1 MNYKETSASDALNPG
16 EYINKLYDQRQN
28 SQQGLMDQNQ
38 KDSNAFLNDQSQA
51 VQNQTNDYVNRTN
64 VEAQKAAQQPT
75 TNNRNLS
82 YGATVQQGLSRQN
95 QQQKD
100 VSALNAR
107 QAQAEAEIERQR
119 QQLSQYYQ
127 TEIQRATAENDMQRA
142 QQLYNAAKSEDQRLQ
157 ALRQEAALYAQAR
170 GDTSILDDMA
180 AGNTRNP
187 APSGPTSDEV
197 LRYEDDINKI
207 YDANYQAQQL
217 KLQQERDR
225 KISDL
230 EAQALANRQQT
241 DQSLTDAYTA
251 ALIRAR
257 NAGETQAA
265 YGMGSGTAANAD
277 LSREMNLQGQ
287 LTDLR
292 RLQLGKDAAAGMSQY
307 DTLGA
312 YRQALESFNQENELK
327 RAQQLY
333 GSAQD
338 ERDNLVNMQK
348 WLGQQLAARGDHS
361 VLDKLYGL
369 TQEQIDRLYPK
380 YTPAAE
386 QPSAA
391 SGNYGAGSPGKKRTA
406 DAGTKTAT
414 KASAGTTDGVLQ
426 GTLQLKKGPISPA
439 NLADMVAKGEVSVKQ
454 NKISNGPYVE
464 NTKPFVSAATSG
476 GAIFANPSKK
486 KTTKR
491 TASGGS
497 KR

>member
-1 MNYKETSASDALNPG
+1 MNYKETSASDALNTG

-38 KDSNAFLNDQSQA
+38 KDSNSFLNDQSQN

-75 TNNRNLS
+75 TNNKNLS
-82 YGATVQQGLSRQN
+82 YGATLQQGLSRQN

-157 ALRQEAALYAQAR
+157 ALRQEAALYAQSH
-170 GDTSILDDMA
+170 GDTSLLDDMA
-180 AGNTRNP
+180 AGNTRQA

-217 KLQQERDR
+217 KLQQERDQ
-225 KISDL
+225 KLSDL

-251 ALIRAR
+251 ALQRSR
-257 NAGETQAA
+257 NAALTQAA

-292 RLQLGKDAAAGMSQY
+292 RLQLGKDAASGMSAY
-307 DTLGA
+307 DLGTA
-312 YRQALESFNQENELK
+312 YRQALESANAENELK

-333 GSAQD
+333 GSAED
-338 ERDNLVNMQK
+338 ERDNLVDMQK
-348 WLGQQLAARGDHS
+348 WLGQQFAKRGDYS
-361 VLDKLYGL
+361 ILNKLYGF
-369 TQEQIDRLYPK
+369 
-380 YTPAAE
+380 TPDE
-386 QPSAA
+386 IEKMFPS
-391 SGNYGAGSPGKKRTA
+391 
-406 DAGTKTAT
+406 KTASDT
-414 KASAGTTDGVLQ
+414 SSVGGSGTGN
-426 GTLQLKKGPISPA
+426 GTG
-439 NLADMVAKGEVSVKQ
+439 NGNTGNNKQ
-454 NKISNGPYVE
+454 NRPN
-464 NTKPFVSAATSG
+464 KPGYG
-476 GAIFANPSKK
+476 GAQDRNNRKQFDW
-486 KTTKR
+486 R
-491 TASGGS
+491 
-497 KR
+497 

>member
-1 MNYKETSASDALNPG
+1 MNFKDVSASDALNPG
-16 EYINKLYDQRQN
+16 EYINKLYDRRQN
-28 SQQGLMDQNQ
+28 SQQGLIDQNQ

-51 VQNQTNDYVNRTN
+51 VQNQTGDYVNRTN

-100 VSALNAR
+100 TSALTAR

-157 ALRQEAALYAQAR
+157 ALRQEAALYAQAH

-180 AGNTRNP
+180 AGNTRQP
-187 APSGPTSDEV
+187 APSGPTSSDV
-197 LRYEDDINKI
+197 LKYEDDINKI

-217 KLQQERDR
+217 KLQQERDQ

-251 ALIRAR
+251 ALQRSR
-257 NAGETQAA
+257 NAALAQAA

-277 LSREMNLQGQ
+277 LSREMNLQGN

-369 TQEQIDRLYPK
+369 TQDQIDRLYPK
-380 YTPAAE
+380 YTPAAP
-386 QPSAA
+386 QPAAA
-391 SGNYGAGSPGKKRTA
+391 SS
-406 DAGTKTAT
+406 
-414 KASAGTTDGVLQ
+414 S
-426 GTLQLKKGPISPA
+426 S
-439 NLADMVAKGEVSVKQ
+439 
-454 NKISNGPYVE
+454 
-464 NTKPFVSAATSG
+464 
-476 GAIFANPSKK
+476 SKK
-486 KTTKR
+486 KKAQKTEKDKKY
-491 TASGGS
+491 SGGIMPGQTAM
-497 KR
+497 KQFDWR